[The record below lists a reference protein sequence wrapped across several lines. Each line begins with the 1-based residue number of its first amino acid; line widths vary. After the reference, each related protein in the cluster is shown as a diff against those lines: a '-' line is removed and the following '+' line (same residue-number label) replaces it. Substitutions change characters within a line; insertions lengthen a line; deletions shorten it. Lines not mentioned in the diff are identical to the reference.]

1 MISLNK
7 GSVRR
12 EVLERRLRISG
23 SEVLDLS
30 SRIISTITSLAV
42 FKTASAIAIY
52 APFRNEVDV
61 MPLLNFPGKTI
72 LLPKVV
78 KNSKKLDFYKVTE
91 KKSLISGSYGIF
103 EPDASAMKFLVE
115 NIDLFIVP
123 GVAFS
128 KSGERIGYGSGY
140 YDSTLK
146 FKNSAAHTIG
156 AAFETQMISES
167 FDQTHDVKMNFVVT
181 ENNIYRSATI

>member
-1 MISLNK
+1 
-7 GSVRR
+7 
-12 EVLERRLRISG
+12 LRISG

-30 SRIISTITSLAV
+30 SRIISTITSLTV

-61 MPLLNFPGKTI
+61 ISLLNFPGKII

-78 KNSKKLDFYKVTE
+78 KNSKKLDFYAVTE
-91 KKSLISGSYGIF
+91 KNSLISGSYGIF
-103 EPDASAMKFLVE
+103 EPDTATTKFPVE

-128 KSGERIGYGSGY
+128 KTGERIGYGSGY

-146 FKNSAAHTIG
+146 FKKKDAQTIG
-156 AAFETQMISES
+156 AAFETQIISES